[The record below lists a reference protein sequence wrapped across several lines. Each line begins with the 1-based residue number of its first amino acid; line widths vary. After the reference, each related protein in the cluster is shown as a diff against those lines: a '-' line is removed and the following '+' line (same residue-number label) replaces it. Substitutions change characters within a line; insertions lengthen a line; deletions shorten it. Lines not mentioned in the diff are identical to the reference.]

1 MRGVQGHGE
10 ADEPS
15 VMETGD
21 PLVCPRRAAG
31 LRQTHLGQTTQAVT
45 LVISTK
51 GVREAMVEVRLLVV
65 RAAQIAAE
73 EMAATRAVEEIKI
86 DLVFFGDFH
95 VISMLLREL
104 H

>member
-1 MRGVQGHGE
+1 
-10 ADEPS
+10 
-15 VMETGD
+15 
-21 PLVCPRRAAG
+21 
-31 LRQTHLGQTTQAVT
+31 
-45 LVISTK
+45 
-51 GVREAMVEVRLLVV
+51 MVEVRLLVV

-86 DLVFFGDFH
+86 DLFFFGDFH